1 MARFISLMG
10 QNWPMS
16 QEKTR
21 LQVEEYALFFAPK
34 ASIPD
39 LVFLFVPEK
48 DRAAA
53 DMDPVRIPATA

>member
-1 MARFISLMG
+1 MG

-16 QEKTR
+16 QEQTR

-39 LVFLFVPEK
+39 LLFLFVPEK